1 MKLDNLLIELLTEEL
16 PPKSQKQLGLAFAK
30 SVKEFLV
37 KHHLANETSED
48 SVFSTPRRIGIYLK
62 DVKDEAA
69 NQNTSIKLMP
79 ASIGFD
85 VSGKPTEALLK
96 KLHGIGLDQKAVSL
110 IVKKNESNNEV
121 LYIDKDVEG
130 AKLKDIIAE
139 CISSSLTRLPIKKM
153 MSYQLSDGWTTV
165 NFVRP
170 AHGLIIL
177 HGANIIKTNV
187 LGIES
192 NRSTLGHRFESK
204 KEVIEIQHADEYKEQ
219 MKAEGNVIVSFEE
232 RKTLIKNS
240 LNDKAT
246 NLSNQLT
253 PINDEDL
260 LEEVTALVEYP
271 NVLVGE
277 FESKFLEVPQECL
290 ILTMKAN
297 QKYFPLIDK
306 NNKLANQ
313 FLIVSNISPKNST
326 LIIKGNEKV
335 IRPRL
340 SDAEFFYT
348 QDKKK
353 PLKDYLSQ
361 LQHIVYHNKLGT
373 QSERSER
380 VKMIASLIVKN
391 LNQSKLLDAVLLASD
406 LSKADLSTNMVGEF
420 PELQGIMGRYY
431 ALNEKISEEVA
442 FAIEDHYKP
451 RFSGDT
457 LPRNPVGDIVAIADK
472 IETLIGLFSIGEKPT
487 GDKDPFALRRQVIG
501 IIRILTEKNIGLN
514 LNTTIS
520 DSIKATK
527 LAESKDLN
535 SFIYDRIS
543 NFFKDQGYAA
553 LDIDAVLAIDSGL
566 ISEIPKRLN
575 AIKEFSQLPESK
587 DLASAN
593 KRVGNILK
601 KADFKSTLKIDPALL
616 KDIAEVNLYKTLDL
630 VDAEARKEYLAN
642 NYSSSLKLLCKLKN
656 PIDQFF
662 NDVMV
667 NVEDESLKMN
677 RLALLEK
684 LYSAMN
690 LVADLSK
697 LSS

>member
-326 LIIKGNEKV
+326 LIIQGNEKV

-553 LDIDAVLAIDSGL
+553 LDIEAVLAIDSGL
-566 ISEIPKRLN
+566 ISEIPKKLN

-601 KADFKSTLKIDPALL
+601 KADFKSVLKIDPALL

>member
-1 MKLDNLLIELLTEEL
+1 VKLDNLLIELLTEEL

-326 LIIKGNEKV
+326 LIIQGNEKV

-553 LDIDAVLAIDSGL
+553 LDIEAVLAIDSGL

-601 KADFKSTLKIDPALL
+601 KADFKSVLKIDPALL

>member
-1 MKLDNLLIELLTEEL
+1 VKQDNLLIELLTEEL

-37 KHHLANETSED
+37 KHHLANEMSEE

-62 DVKDEAA
+62 DIKDEAT

-96 KLHGIGLDQKAVSL
+96 KLHGIGLDEKAVSL
-110 IVKKNESNNEV
+110 ITKKNENTSEI
-121 LYIDKDVEG
+121 LYVKKDLEG

-139 CISSSLTRLPIKKM
+139 CILSSLTRLPIKKM

-192 NRSTLGHRFESK
+192 SRSTLGHRFESK
-204 KEVIEIQHADEYKEQ
+204 KEMIEIQHADQYKKQ
-219 MKAEGNVIVSFEE
+219 MKIEGNVIVSFEE
-232 RKTLIKNS
+232 RKELIKNG
-240 LNDKAT
+240 LNDKAAS
-246 NLSNQLT
+246 LSNQLR

-277 FESKFLEVPQECL
+277 FESKFLAVPQECL
-290 ILTMKAN
+290 ILSMKAN

-306 NNKLANQ
+306 NNKLTNQ
-313 FLIVSNISPKNST
+313 FLIVSNISPKNSNF
-326 LIIKGNEKV
+326 IIQGNEKV

-380 VKMIASLIVKN
+380 VKTIASLIVKN
-391 LNQSKLLDAVLLASD
+391 LNQSELLDAVLLASD
-406 LSKADLSTNMVGEF
+406 LSKADLSTNMVSEF
-420 PELQGIMGRYY
+420 PELQGVMGRYY

-457 LPRNPVGDIVAIADK
+457 LPRSLVGDIVAVADK

-487 GDKDPFALRRQVIG
+487 GEKDPFALRRQVIG

-514 LNTTIS
+514 LNTIIL

-527 LAESKDLN
+527 LSEPKELN

-543 NFFKDQGYAA
+543 NFFKDQDYSA
-553 LDIDAVLAIDSGL
+553 LDIEAVLAVDSGML
-566 ISEIPKRLN
+566 SEIPKRLN
-575 AIKEFSQLPESK
+575 AIKEFSLLPESK
-587 DLASAN
+587 DLSSAN

-601 KADFKSTLKIDPALL
+601 KADLKSSLRVDPALL
-616 KDIAEVNLYKTLDL
+616 KDEAEVNLYKTLDL
-630 VDAEARKEYLAN
+630 VDTEVRKEFLVN
-642 NYSSSLKLLCKLKN
+642 NYSGSLKLLCKLKN
-656 PIDQFF
+656 PIDHFF

-677 RLALLEK
+677 RLALLKK

>member
-16 PPKSQKQLGLAFAK
+16 PPKSQKQLGIVFAK
-30 SVKEFLV
+30 SVKEFLI
-37 KHHLANETSED
+37 KHHLASESSED
-48 SVFSTPRRIGIYLK
+48 SIFSTPRRIGIYLK
-62 DVKDEAA
+62 DVKDEAE
-69 NQNTSIKLMP
+69 NQNISIKLMP
-79 ASIGFD
+79 VSVGFD

-96 KLHGIGLDQKAVSL
+96 KLHAIGLDEKSINL
-110 IVKKNESNNEV
+110 IAKKNENNSDV
-121 LYIDKDVEG
+121 LYIDKDIEG
-130 AKLKDIIAE
+130 AKLKNIIAE
-139 CISSSLTRLPIKKM
+139 CISSSLICLPIKKM
-153 MSYQLSDGWTTV
+153 MSYQLLDGWTTV

-177 HGANIIKTNV
+177 HGANIIKTNI

-192 NRSTLGHRFESK
+192 NRRTLGHRFESK
-204 KEVIEIQHADEYKEQ
+204 KEMIEIQHADQYKEQ
-219 MKAEGNVIVSFEE
+219 MKTEGNVIVSFDE
-232 RKTLIKNS
+232 RKALIKNELDNQAAS
-240 LNDKAT
+240 LP
-246 NLSNQLT
+246 NQLT

-271 NVLVGE
+271 NVIMGE

-306 NNKLANQ
+306 NKKLANQ
-313 FLIVSNISPKNST
+313 FLIVSNISPKNSI
-326 LIIKGNEKV
+326 LIIQGNEKV

-353 PLKDYLSQ
+353 PLEDYLSQ

-373 QSERSER
+373 QSERAKR
-380 VKMIASLIVKN
+380 VKIIASLIVKN
-391 LNQSKLLDAVLLASD
+391 LNQPKLLEDVMLASD
-406 LSKADLSTNMVGEF
+406 LSKADLSSNMVGEF

-457 LPRNPVGDIVAIADK
+457 LPRSSVGDIVAIADK

-501 IIRILTEKNIGLN
+501 IIRILTEKNIDLN

-520 DSIKATK
+520 DSIQATK
-527 LAESKDLN
+527 LTESKDLH
-535 SFIYDRIS
+535 SFIFDRIS
-543 NFFKDQGYAA
+543 NFFKDQGYAT
-553 LDIDAVLAIDSGL
+553 LDIEAVLAIDSGL
-566 ISEIPKRLN
+566 ISEIPKRLI
-575 AIKEFSQLPESK
+575 AIKEFSQLPESR

-601 KADFKSTLKIDPALL
+601 KANLKSTLKVNQALL
-616 KDIAEVNLYKTLDL
+616 KDKAEVNLYKTLDL
-630 VDAEARKEYLAN
+630 VDAEARKEYLTK
-642 NYSSSLKLLCKLKN
+642 NYSGSLKLLCKLKN

-667 NVEDESLKMN
+667 NAEDESLKMN

>member
-16 PPKSQKQLGLAFAK
+16 PPKSQKQLGIAFAK
-30 SVKEFLV
+30 NIKEFLA
-37 KHHLANETSED
+37 KHHLVNEISED
-48 SVFSTPRRIGIYLK
+48 LIFSTPRRIGLHLK
-62 DVKDEAA
+62 NVKDEAD
-69 NQNTSIKLMP
+69 NENVSIKLMP
-79 ASIGFD
+79 ASVGFD
-85 VSGKPTEALLK
+85 ASEKPTDALLK
-96 KLHGIGLDQKAVSL
+96 KLHAIGLNEKAL
-110 IVKKNESNNEV
+110 NDIVKKNENNAEI
-121 LYIDKDVEG
+121 LYINKNVEG

-139 CISSSLTRLPIKKM
+139 CISSSLARLPIKKM
-153 MSYQLSDGWTTV
+153 MSYQLADGWTTV

-177 HGANIIKTNV
+177 HGANIIDANV
-187 LGIES
+187 LGISS
-192 NRSTLGHRFESK
+192 NRTTFGHRFESK
-204 KEVIEIQHADEYKEQ
+204 KEIIEIQHADQYEKQ
-219 MKAEGNVIVSFEE
+219 MKAEGAVIVSFDE
-232 RKTLIKNS
+232 RKALIKNA
-240 LNDKAT
+240 LNEKAT
-246 NLSNQLT
+246 HLSNQLT
-253 PINDEDL
+253 PIDDEDL
-260 LEEVTALVEYP
+260 LDEVTALVEYP
-271 NVLVGE
+271 NVLAGE
-277 FESKFLEVPQECL
+277 FESKFLDVPQECL
-290 ILTMKAN
+290 ILSMKAN

-313 FLIVSNISPKNST
+313 FLIVSNISPKNSD
-326 LIIKGNEKV
+326 LITQGNEKV

-340 SDAEFFYT
+340 SDAEFFYS

-353 PLKDYLSQ
+353 PLKEYLSQ
-361 LQHIVYHNKLGT
+361 LAHIVYHNKLGS
-373 QSERSER
+373 QAERSER
-380 VKMIASLIVKN
+380 VKTIASLIVKN
-391 LNQSKLLDAVLLASD
+391 LNQTKLLDAVILACD
-406 LSKADLSTNMVGEF
+406 LSKADLSSNMVGEF

-431 ALNEKISEEVA
+431 ALNEKISDEIA

-457 LPRNPVGDIVAIADK
+457 LPRSTVGDIVAIADK

-501 IIRILTEKNIGLN
+501 IIRILTEKNIDLN
-514 LNTTIS
+514 LNTVIS
-520 DSIKATK
+520 ESIQATK

-535 SFIYDRIS
+535 SFIYDRLS

-553 LDIDAVLAIDSGL
+553 LDIEAVLAIESGL
-566 ISEIPKRLN
+566 INEIPKRLN
-575 AIKEFSQLPESK
+575 AIKEFLLLPESE

-601 KADFKSTLKIDPALL
+601 KADVKSSLKVNQSLL
-616 KDIAEVNLYKTLDL
+616 KDEAEINLYNTLDF
-630 VDAEARKEYLAN
+630 VDAESRKEYMGK
-642 NYSSSLKLLCKLKN
+642 NYSGSLKSLCKLKN

-662 NDVMV
+662 KDVMV
-667 NVEDESLKMN
+667 NDEDESLKMN

>member
-16 PPKSQKQLGLAFAK
+16 PPKSQKQLGVAFAK

-326 LIIKGNEKV
+326 LIIQGNEKV

-601 KADFKSTLKIDPALL
+601 KADFKSALKIDPALL

>member
-16 PPKSQKQLGLAFAK
+16 PPKSQKQLGIAFAK
-30 SVKEFLV
+30 NIKEFLA
-37 KHHLANETSED
+37 KHHLVNEISED
-48 SVFSTPRRIGIYLK
+48 LIFSTPRRIGLHLK
-62 DVKDEAA
+62 NVKDEAD
-69 NQNTSIKLMP
+69 NENVSIKLMP
-79 ASIGFD
+79 ASVGFD
-85 VSGKPTEALLK
+85 ASEKPTDALLK
-96 KLHGIGLDQKAVSL
+96 KLHAIGLNEKALSD
-110 IVKKNESNNEV
+110 IVKKNENNAEI
-121 LYIDKDVEG
+121 LYINKNVEG

-139 CISSSLTRLPIKKM
+139 CISSSLARLPIKKM
-153 MSYQLSDGWTTV
+153 MSYQLADGWTTV

-177 HGANIIKTNV
+177 HGANIIDANV
-187 LGIES
+187 LGISS
-192 NRSTLGHRFESK
+192 NRTTFGHRFESK
-204 KEVIEIQHADEYKEQ
+204 KEIIEIQHADQYEKQ
-219 MKAEGNVIVSFEE
+219 MKAEGAVIVSFDE
-232 RKTLIKNS
+232 RKALIKNA
-240 LNDKAT
+240 LNEKAT
-246 NLSNQLT
+246 HLSNQLT
-253 PINDEDL
+253 PIDDEDL
-260 LEEVTALVEYP
+260 LDEVTALVEYP
-271 NVLVGE
+271 NVLAGE
-277 FESKFLEVPQECL
+277 FESKFLDVPQECL
-290 ILTMKAN
+290 ILSMKAN

-313 FLIVSNISPKNST
+313 FLIVSNISPKNSD
-326 LIIKGNEKV
+326 LITQGNEKV

-353 PLKDYLSQ
+353 PLKEYLSQ
-361 LQHIVYHNKLGT
+361 LAHIVYHNKLGS
-373 QSERSER
+373 QAERSKR
-380 VKMIASLIVKN
+380 VKTIASLIVKN
-391 LNQSKLLDAVLLASD
+391 LNQTKLLDAVILACD
-406 LSKADLSTNMVGEF
+406 LSKADLSSNMVGEF

-431 ALNEKISEEVA
+431 ALNEKISDEIA

-457 LPRNPVGDIVAIADK
+457 LPRSTVGDIVAIADK

-501 IIRILTEKNIGLN
+501 IIRILTEKNIDLN
-514 LNTTIS
+514 LNTVIS
-520 DSIKATK
+520 ESIQATK

-535 SFIYDRIS
+535 SFIYDRLS

-553 LDIDAVLAIDSGL
+553 LDIEAVLAIESGL
-566 ISEIPKRLN
+566 INEIPKRLN
-575 AIKEFSQLPESK
+575 AIKEFLLLPESE

-601 KADFKSTLKIDPALL
+601 KADVKSSLKVNQSLL
-616 KDIAEVNLYKTLDL
+616 KDEAEINLYNTLDF
-630 VDAEARKEYLAN
+630 VDAESRKEYMEK
-642 NYSSSLKLLCKLKN
+642 NYSGSLKLLCKLKN

-662 NDVMV
+662 KDVMV
-667 NVEDESLKMN
+667 NDEDESLKMN

>member
-16 PPKSQKQLGLAFAK
+16 PPKSQKQLGVAFAK

-110 IVKKNESNNEV
+110 IIKKNESNNEV

-139 CISSSLTRLPIKKM
+139 CISSCLTRLPIKKM

-326 LIIKGNEKV
+326 LIIQGNEKV

-501 IIRILTEKNIGLN
+501 IIRILTEKNIRLN

-601 KADFKSTLKIDPALL
+601 KADFKSVLKIDPALL

>member
-16 PPKSQKQLGLAFAK
+16 PPKSQKQLGIVFAK
-30 SVKEFLV
+30 NIKEFLV
-37 KHHLANETSED
+37 THRLANEISEE
-48 SVFSTPRRIGIYLK
+48 SIFSTPRRIGLHLK
-62 DVKDEAA
+62 NVKDEAE
-69 NQNTSIKLMP
+69 NENVSIKLMP
-79 ASIGFD
+79 ASVGFD
-85 VSGKPTEALLK
+85 DSKKPTDALLK
-96 KLHGIGLDQKAVSL
+96 KLHAIGLNEKAVSD
-110 IVKKNESNNEV
+110 IVKKNENNAEI
-121 LYIDKDVEG
+121 LYINKNVEG
-130 AKLKDIIAE
+130 AKLKDFIAE
-139 CISSSLTRLPIKKM
+139 CISSSLARLPIKKM

-177 HGANIIKTNV
+177 HGANVIKANV
-187 LGIES
+187 LGIAS
-192 NRSTLGHRFESK
+192 NRTTLGHRFESK
-204 KEVIEIQHADEYKEQ
+204 KETIEIQHADQYQEQ
-219 MKAEGNVIVSFEE
+219 MKAEGTVIVSFEE
-232 RKTLIKNS
+232 RKALIKNA
-240 LNDKAT
+240 LNEKAAR
-246 NLSNQLT
+246 LSNQLS
-253 PINDEDL
+253 PIDDEDL
-260 LEEVTALVEYP
+260 LDEVTALVEYP
-271 NVLVGE
+271 NVLLGE

-306 NNKLANQ
+306 NKKLANQ
-313 FLIVSNISPKNST
+313 FLIVSNISPKNSD
-326 LIIKGNEKV
+326 LITQGNQKV

-340 SDAEFFYT
+340 SDAEFFYA

-361 LQHIVYHNKLGT
+361 LAHIVYHNKLGS

-380 VKMIASLIVKN
+380 VKTIASLIVKN
-391 LNQSKLLDAVLLASD
+391 LNQSKLLDAVMLASD

-431 ALNEKISEEVA
+431 ALNEKISDEVA
-442 FAIEDHYKP
+442 FAIEDHYRP

-457 LPRNPVGDIVAIADK
+457 LPRSTVGDIVAIADK

-501 IIRILTEKNIGLN
+501 IIRILTEKNIDLN
-514 LNTTIS
+514 LNIVIS
-520 DSIKATK
+520 ESIQATQ
-527 LAESKDLN
+527 LAESKDLD
-535 SFIYDRIS
+535 SFIYDRLS

-553 LDIDAVLAIDSGL
+553 LDIEAVLTIESGF
-566 ISEIPKRLN
+566 INEIPKRLN
-575 AIKEFSQLPESK
+575 AIKAFLLLPESE

-601 KADFKSTLKIDPALL
+601 KADIKSTLKVSQSLL
-616 KDIAEVNLYKTLDL
+616 KDEAEINLYNILDL
-630 VDAEARKEYLAN
+630 VDAESRKEYLAK
-642 NYSSSLKLLCKLKN
+642 NYSGSLKLLCKLKN

-662 NDVMV
+662 KDVMV

>member
-16 PPKSQKQLGLAFAK
+16 PPKSQKQLGIAFAK
-30 SVKEFLV
+30 NIKEFLA
-37 KHHLANETSED
+37 KHHLVNETSED
-48 SVFSTPRRIGIYLK
+48 LIFSTPRRIGLHLK
-62 DVKDEAA
+62 NVKDEADDE
-69 NQNTSIKLMP
+69 NVSIKLMP
-79 ASIGFD
+79 ASVGFD
-85 VSGKPTEALLK
+85 ASEKPTDALLK
-96 KLHGIGLDQKAVSL
+96 KLHAIGLNEKALSD
-110 IVKKNESNNEV
+110 IVKKNENNAEI
-121 LYIDKDVEG
+121 LYINKNVEG

-139 CISSSLTRLPIKKM
+139 CISSSLARLPIKKM
-153 MSYQLSDGWTTV
+153 MSYQLADGWTTV

-177 HGANIIKTNV
+177 HGAHIIDANV
-187 LGIES
+187 LGISS
-192 NRSTLGHRFESK
+192 NRTTFGHRFESK
-204 KEVIEIQHADEYKEQ
+204 KEIIEIQHADQYEKQ
-219 MKAEGNVIVSFEE
+219 MKAEGAVIVSFDE
-232 RKTLIKNS
+232 RKALIKNA
-240 LNDKAT
+240 LNEKAT
-246 NLSNQLT
+246 HLSNQLT
-253 PINDEDL
+253 PIDDEDL
-260 LEEVTALVEYP
+260 LDEVTALVEYP
-271 NVLVGE
+271 NVLAGE
-277 FESKFLEVPQECL
+277 FESKFLDVPQECL
-290 ILTMKAN
+290 ILSMKAN

-313 FLIVSNISPKNST
+313 FLIVSNISPKNSD
-326 LIIKGNEKV
+326 LITQGNEKV

-340 SDAEFFYT
+340 SDAEFFYS

-353 PLKDYLSQ
+353 PLKEYLSQ
-361 LQHIVYHNKLGT
+361 LAHIVYHNKLGS
-373 QSERSER
+373 QAERSER
-380 VKMIASLIVKN
+380 VKTIASLIVKN
-391 LNQSKLLDAVLLASD
+391 LNQTKLLDAVILACD
-406 LSKADLSTNMVGEF
+406 LSKADLSSNMVGEF

-431 ALNEKISEEVA
+431 ALNEKISDEIA

-457 LPRNPVGDIVAIADK
+457 LPRSTVGDIVAIADK

-501 IIRILTEKNIGLN
+501 IIRILTEKNIDLN
-514 LNTTIS
+514 LNTVIS
-520 DSIKATK
+520 ESIQATK

-535 SFIYDRIS
+535 SFIYDRLS

-553 LDIDAVLAIDSGL
+553 LDIEAVLAIESGL
-566 ISEIPKRLN
+566 INEIPKRLN
-575 AIKEFSQLPESK
+575 AIKEFLLLPESE

-601 KADFKSTLKIDPALL
+601 KADVKSSLKVNQSLL
-616 KDIAEVNLYKTLDL
+616 KDEAEINLYNTLDF
-630 VDAEARKEYLAN
+630 VDAESRKEYKEK
-642 NYSSSLKLLCKLKN
+642 NYSGSLKSLCKLKN

-662 NDVMV
+662 KDVMV
-667 NVEDESLKMN
+667 NDEDESLKMN

>member
-16 PPKSQKQLGLAFAK
+16 PPKSQKQLGVAFAK

-96 KLHGIGLDQKAVSL
+96 KLHGIGLDQKAISL
-110 IVKKNESNNEV
+110 ITKKNESNNEI

-326 LIIKGNEKV
+326 LIIQGNEKV

-553 LDIDAVLAIDSGL
+553 LDIEAVLAIDSGL

-601 KADFKSTLKIDPALL
+601 KADFKSVLKIDPALL

>member
-16 PPKSQKQLGLAFAK
+16 PPKSQKQLGIVFAK
-30 SVKEFLV
+30 NIKEFLV
-37 KHHLANETSED
+37 THRLANEISEE
-48 SVFSTPRRIGIYLK
+48 SIFSTPRRIGLHLK
-62 DVKDEAA
+62 NVKDEAE
-69 NQNTSIKLMP
+69 NENVSIKLMP
-79 ASIGFD
+79 ASVGFD
-85 VSGKPTEALLK
+85 DSKKPTDTLLK
-96 KLHGIGLDQKAVSL
+96 KLHAIGLNEKAVSD
-110 IVKKNESNNEV
+110 IVKKNENNAEI
-121 LYIDKDVEG
+121 LYIDKNVEG

-139 CISSSLTRLPIKKM
+139 CISSSLARLPIKKM

-177 HGANIIKTNV
+177 HGANVIKANV
-187 LGIES
+187 LGIAS
-192 NRSTLGHRFESK
+192 NRTTLGHRFESK
-204 KEVIEIQHADEYKEQ
+204 KETIEIQHADQYQEQ
-219 MKAEGNVIVSFEE
+219 MKAEGAVIVSFEE
-232 RKTLIKNS
+232 RKALIKNA
-240 LNDKAT
+240 LNEKAAH
-246 NLSNQLT
+246 LSNQLS
-253 PINDEDL
+253 PIDDEDL
-260 LEEVTALVEYP
+260 LDEVTALVEYP
-271 NVLVGE
+271 NVLSGK

-290 ILTMKAN
+290 ILTMQAN

-306 NNKLANQ
+306 NKKLANQ
-313 FLIVSNISPKNST
+313 FLIVSNISPKNSD
-326 LIIKGNEKV
+326 LITQGNEKV

-361 LQHIVYHNKLGT
+361 LAHIVYHNKLGS

-380 VKMIASLIVKN
+380 VKTIASLIVKN
-391 LNQSKLLDAVLLASD
+391 LNQSKLLDAVMLASD

-431 ALNEKISEEVA
+431 ALNEKISDEVA
-442 FAIEDHYKP
+442 FAIEDHYRP

-457 LPRNPVGDIVAIADK
+457 LPRSTVGDIVAIADK

-501 IIRILTEKNIGLN
+501 IIRILTEKNIDLN
-514 LNTTIS
+514 LNIVIS
-520 DSIKATK
+520 ESIQATQ

-535 SFIYDRIS
+535 SFIYDRLS

-553 LDIDAVLAIDSGL
+553 LDIEAVLAIESGL
-566 ISEIPKRLN
+566 INEIPKRLN
-575 AIKEFSQLPESK
+575 AIKAFLLLPESE

-601 KADFKSTLKIDPALL
+601 KADIKSTLKVSQSLL
-616 KDIAEVNLYKTLDL
+616 KDEAEINLYNILDL
-630 VDAEARKEYLAN
+630 VDAESRKEYLAK
-642 NYSSSLKLLCKLKN
+642 NYSGSLKLLCKLKN

-662 NDVMV
+662 KDVMV

>member
-16 PPKSQKQLGLAFAK
+16 PPKSQKQLGVAFAK

-110 IVKKNESNNEV
+110 IIKKNESNNEV

-271 NVLVGE
+271 NILVGE

-326 LIIKGNEKV
+326 LIIQGNEKV

-457 LPRNPVGDIVAIADK
+457 LPRNSVGDIVAIADK

-501 IIRILTEKNIGLN
+501 IIRILTEKNISLN

-520 DSIKATK
+520 DSIKTTK

-601 KADFKSTLKIDPALL
+601 KADFKSALKIDPALL

>member
-1 MKLDNLLIELLTEEL
+1 
-16 PPKSQKQLGLAFAK
+16 
-30 SVKEFLV
+30 
-37 KHHLANETSED
+37 
-48 SVFSTPRRIGIYLK
+48 
-62 DVKDEAA
+62 
-69 NQNTSIKLMP
+69 MP
-79 ASIGFD
+79 ASVGFD
-85 VSGKPTEALLK
+85 DSKKPTDALLK
-96 KLHGIGLDQKAVSL
+96 KLHAIGLNEKAVSD
-110 IVKKNESNNEV
+110 IVKKNENNAEI
-121 LYIDKDVEG
+121 LYINKNVEG
-130 AKLKDIIAE
+130 AKLKDFIAE
-139 CISSSLTRLPIKKM
+139 CISSSLARLPIKKM

-177 HGANIIKTNV
+177 HGANVIKANV
-187 LGIES
+187 LGIAS
-192 NRSTLGHRFESK
+192 NRTTLGHRFESK
-204 KEVIEIQHADEYKEQ
+204 KETIEIQHADQYQEQ
-219 MKAEGNVIVSFEE
+219 MKAEGTVIVSFEE
-232 RKTLIKNS
+232 RKALIKNA
-240 LNDKAT
+240 LNEKAAR
-246 NLSNQLT
+246 LSNQLS
-253 PINDEDL
+253 PIDDEDL
-260 LEEVTALVEYP
+260 LDEVTALVEYP
-271 NVLVGE
+271 NVLSGK

-290 ILTMKAN
+290 ILTMQAN

-306 NNKLANQ
+306 NKKLANQ
-313 FLIVSNISPKNST
+313 FLIVSNISPKNSD
-326 LIIKGNEKV
+326 LITQGNEKV

-361 LQHIVYHNKLGT
+361 LAHIVYHNKLGS

-380 VKMIASLIVKN
+380 VKTIASLIVKN
-391 LNQSKLLDAVLLASD
+391 LNQSKLLDAVMLASD

-431 ALNEKISEEVA
+431 ALNEKISDEVA
-442 FAIEDHYKP
+442 FAIEDHYRP

-457 LPRNPVGDIVAIADK
+457 LPRSTVGDIVAIADK

-501 IIRILTEKNIGLN
+501 IIRILTEKNIDLN
-514 LNTTIS
+514 LNIVIS
-520 DSIKATK
+520 ESIQATQ

-535 SFIYDRIS
+535 SFIYDRLS

-553 LDIDAVLAIDSGL
+553 LDIEAVLAIESGL
-566 ISEIPKRLN
+566 INEIPKRLN
-575 AIKEFSQLPESK
+575 AIKAFLLLPESE

-601 KADFKSTLKIDPALL
+601 KADIKSTLKVSQSLL
-616 KDIAEVNLYKTLDL
+616 KDEAEINLYNILEL
-630 VDAEARKEYLAN
+630 VDAESRKEYLAK
-642 NYSSSLKLLCKLKN
+642 NYSGSLKLLCKLKN

-662 NDVMV
+662 KDVMV

>member
-16 PPKSQKQLGLAFAK
+16 PPKSQKQLGVAFAK

-110 IVKKNESNNEV
+110 ITKKNESNNEV

-326 LIIKGNEKV
+326 LIIQGNEKV

-340 SDAEFFYT
+340 SDAEFFYS

-457 LPRNPVGDIVAIADK
+457 LPRNSVGDIVAIADK

-553 LDIDAVLAIDSGL
+553 LDIEAVLAIDSGL

-601 KADFKSTLKIDPALL
+601 KADFKSVLKIDPALL

>member
-16 PPKSQKQLGLAFAK
+16 PPKSQKQLGIAFAK
-30 SVKEFLV
+30 NIKEFLA
-37 KHHLANETSED
+37 KHHLVNEISED
-48 SVFSTPRRIGIYLK
+48 LIFSTPRRIGLHLK
-62 DVKDEAA
+62 NVKDEAD
-69 NQNTSIKLMP
+69 NENVSIKLMP
-79 ASIGFD
+79 ASVGFD
-85 VSGKPTEALLK
+85 ASEKPTDALLK
-96 KLHGIGLDQKAVSL
+96 KLHAIGLNEKAL
-110 IVKKNESNNEV
+110 NDIVKKNENNAEI
-121 LYIDKDVEG
+121 LYINKNVEG

-139 CISSSLTRLPIKKM
+139 CISSSLARLPIKKM
-153 MSYQLSDGWTTV
+153 MSYQLADGWTTV

-177 HGANIIKTNV
+177 HGANIIDANV
-187 LGIES
+187 LGISS
-192 NRSTLGHRFESK
+192 NRTTFGHRFESK
-204 KEVIEIQHADEYKEQ
+204 KEIIEIQHADQYEKQ
-219 MKAEGNVIVSFEE
+219 MKAEGAVIVSFDE
-232 RKTLIKNS
+232 RKALIKNA
-240 LNDKAT
+240 LNEKAT
-246 NLSNQLT
+246 HLSNQLT
-253 PINDEDL
+253 PIDDEDL
-260 LEEVTALVEYP
+260 LDEVTALVEYP
-271 NVLVGE
+271 NVLAGE
-277 FESKFLEVPQECL
+277 FESKFLDVPQECL
-290 ILTMKAN
+290 ILSMKAN

-313 FLIVSNISPKNST
+313 FLIVSNISPKNSD
-326 LIIKGNEKV
+326 LITQGNEKV

-340 SDAEFFYT
+340 SDAEFFYS

-353 PLKDYLSQ
+353 PLKEYISQ
-361 LQHIVYHNKLGT
+361 LAHIVYHNKLGS
-373 QSERSER
+373 QAERSKR
-380 VKMIASLIVKN
+380 VKTIASLIVKN
-391 LNQSKLLDAVLLASD
+391 LNQSKLLDAVILACD
-406 LSKADLSTNMVGEF
+406 LSKADLSSNMVGEF

-431 ALNEKISEEVA
+431 ALNEKISDEIA

-457 LPRNPVGDIVAIADK
+457 LPRSTVGDIVAIADK

-501 IIRILTEKNIGLN
+501 IIRILTEKNIDLN
-514 LNTTIS
+514 LNTVIS
-520 DSIKATK
+520 ESIQATK

-535 SFIYDRIS
+535 SFIYDRLS

-553 LDIDAVLAIDSGL
+553 LDIEAVLAIESGL
-566 ISEIPKRLN
+566 INEIPKRLN
-575 AIKEFSQLPESK
+575 AIKEFLLLPESE

-601 KADFKSTLKIDPALL
+601 KADVKSSLKVNQSLL
-616 KDIAEVNLYKTLDL
+616 KDEAEINLYNTLDF
-630 VDAEARKEYLAN
+630 VDAESRKEYMEK
-642 NYSSSLKLLCKLKN
+642 NYSGSLKLLCKLKN

-662 NDVMV
+662 KDVMV
-667 NVEDESLKMN
+667 NDEDESLKMN

>member
-16 PPKSQKQLGLAFAK
+16 PPKSQKQLGIAFAK
-30 SVKEFLV
+30 NIKEFLV
-37 KHHLANETSED
+37 KHHLVNEISED
-48 SVFSTPRRIGIYLK
+48 LIFSTPRRIGLHLK
-62 DVKDEAA
+62 NVKDEAD
-69 NQNTSIKLMP
+69 NENVSIKLMP
-79 ASIGFD
+79 ASVGFD
-85 VSGKPTEALLK
+85 ASEKPTDALLK
-96 KLHGIGLDQKAVSL
+96 KLHAIGLNEKAL
-110 IVKKNESNNEV
+110 NDIVKKNENNAEI
-121 LYIDKDVEG
+121 LYINKNVEG

-139 CISSSLTRLPIKKM
+139 CISSSLARLPIKKM
-153 MSYQLSDGWTTV
+153 MSYQLADGWTTV

-177 HGANIIKTNV
+177 HGANIIDANV
-187 LGIES
+187 LGISS
-192 NRSTLGHRFESK
+192 NRTTFGHRFESK
-204 KEVIEIQHADEYKEQ
+204 KEIIEIQHADQYKKQ
-219 MKAEGNVIVSFEE
+219 MKAEGAVIVSFDE
-232 RKTLIKNS
+232 RKALIKNA
-240 LNDKAT
+240 LNEKA
-246 NLSNQLT
+246 NHLSNQLT
-253 PINDEDL
+253 PIDDEDL
-260 LEEVTALVEYP
+260 LDEVTALVEYP
-271 NVLVGE
+271 NVLAGE
-277 FESKFLEVPQECL
+277 FESKFLDVPQECL
-290 ILTMKAN
+290 ILSMKAN

-313 FLIVSNISPKNST
+313 FLIVSNISPKNSD
-326 LIIKGNEKV
+326 LITQGNEKV

-340 SDAEFFYT
+340 SDAEFFYS

-353 PLKDYLSQ
+353 PLKEYISQ
-361 LQHIVYHNKLGT
+361 LAHIVYHNKLGS
-373 QSERSER
+373 QAERSKR
-380 VKMIASLIVKN
+380 VKTIASLIVKN
-391 LNQSKLLDAVLLASD
+391 LNQSKLLDAVILACD
-406 LSKADLSTNMVGEF
+406 LSKADLSSNMVGEF

-431 ALNEKISEEVA
+431 ALNEKISDEIA

-457 LPRNPVGDIVAIADK
+457 LPRSTVGDIVAIADK

-501 IIRILTEKNIGLN
+501 IIRILTEKNIDLN
-514 LNTTIS
+514 LNTVIS
-520 DSIKATK
+520 ESIQATK

-535 SFIYDRIS
+535 SFIYDRLS

-553 LDIDAVLAIDSGL
+553 LDIEAVLAIESGL
-566 ISEIPKRLN
+566 INEIPKRLN
-575 AIKEFSQLPESK
+575 AIKEFLLLPESE

-601 KADFKSTLKIDPALL
+601 KADVKSSLKVNQSLL
-616 KDIAEVNLYKTLDL
+616 KDEAEINLYNTLDF
-630 VDAEARKEYLAN
+630 VDAESRKEYMGK
-642 NYSSSLKLLCKLKN
+642 NYSGSLKLLCKLKN

-662 NDVMV
+662 KDVMV
-667 NVEDESLKMN
+667 NDEDESLKMN

>member
-16 PPKSQKQLGLAFAK
+16 PPKSQKQLGIAFAK
-30 SVKEFLV
+30 NIKEFLV
-37 KHHLANETSED
+37 KHHLVNETSED
-48 SVFSTPRRIGIYLK
+48 LIFSTPRRIGLHLK
-62 DVKDEAA
+62 NVKDEADDE
-69 NQNTSIKLMP
+69 NVSIKLMP
-79 ASIGFD
+79 ASVGFD
-85 VSGKPTEALLK
+85 ASEKPTDALLK
-96 KLHGIGLDQKAVSL
+96 KLHAIGLNEKAL
-110 IVKKNESNNEV
+110 NDIVKKNENNAEI
-121 LYIDKDVEG
+121 LYINKNVEG

-139 CISSSLTRLPIKKM
+139 CISSSLARLPIKKM
-153 MSYQLSDGWTTV
+153 MSYQLADGWTTV

-177 HGANIIKTNV
+177 HGANIIDANV
-187 LGIES
+187 LGISS
-192 NRSTLGHRFESK
+192 NRTTFGHRFESK
-204 KEVIEIQHADEYKEQ
+204 KEIIEIQHADQYEKQ
-219 MKAEGNVIVSFEE
+219 MKAEGAVIVSFDE
-232 RKTLIKNS
+232 RKALIKNA
-240 LNDKAT
+240 LNEKAT
-246 NLSNQLT
+246 HLSNQLT
-253 PINDEDL
+253 PIDDEDL
-260 LEEVTALVEYP
+260 LDEVTALVEYP
-271 NVLVGE
+271 NVLAGE
-277 FESKFLEVPQECL
+277 FESKFLDVPQECL
-290 ILTMKAN
+290 ILSMKAN

-313 FLIVSNISPKNST
+313 FLIVSNISPKNSD
-326 LIIKGNEKV
+326 LITQGNEKV

-353 PLKDYLSQ
+353 PLKEYLSQ
-361 LQHIVYHNKLGT
+361 LAHIVYHNKLGS
-373 QSERSER
+373 QAERSER
-380 VKMIASLIVKN
+380 VKTIASLIVKN
-391 LNQSKLLDAVLLASD
+391 LNQTKLLDAVILACD
-406 LSKADLSTNMVGEF
+406 LSKADLSSNMVGEF

-431 ALNEKISEEVA
+431 ALNEKISDEIA

-457 LPRNPVGDIVAIADK
+457 LPRSTVGDIVAIADK

-501 IIRILTEKNIGLN
+501 IIRILTEKNIDLN
-514 LNTTIS
+514 LNTVIS
-520 DSIKATK
+520 ESIQATK

-535 SFIYDRIS
+535 SFIYDRLS

-553 LDIDAVLAIDSGL
+553 LDIEAVLAIESGL
-566 ISEIPKRLN
+566 INEIPKRLN
-575 AIKEFSQLPESK
+575 AIKEFLLLPESE

-601 KADFKSTLKIDPALL
+601 KADVKSSLKVNQSLL
-616 KDIAEVNLYKTLDL
+616 KDEAEINLYNTLDF
-630 VDAEARKEYLAN
+630 VDAESRKEYVEK
-642 NYSSSLKLLCKLKN
+642 NYSGSLKLLCKLKN

-662 NDVMV
+662 KDVMV
-667 NVEDESLKMN
+667 NDEDESLKMN

>member
-16 PPKSQKQLGLAFAK
+16 PPKSQKQLGVAFAK

-326 LIIKGNEKV
+326 LIIQGNEKV

-501 IIRILTEKNIGLN
+501 IIRILTEKNISLN

-601 KADFKSTLKIDPALL
+601 KADFKSVLKIDPALL

>member
-16 PPKSQKQLGLAFAK
+16 PPKSQKQLGIAFAK

-37 KHHLANETSED
+37 KHHLVSETSED
-48 SVFSTPRRIGIYLK
+48 SIFSTPRRIGVYLK

-79 ASIGFD
+79 ASIGLD

-96 KLHGIGLDQKAVSL
+96 KLHSIGLDEKALNL
-110 IVKKNESNNEV
+110 ITKKNENNSEI
-121 LYIDKDVEG
+121 LYVDKDVEG
-130 AKLKDIIAE
+130 AKLKDVIAE
-139 CISSSLTRLPIKKM
+139 CVSSSLTRLPIKKM

-170 AHGLIIL
+170 AHGLVIL

-204 KEVIEIQHADEYKEQ
+204 KEIIEIQHADQYKEQ
-219 MKAEGNVIVSFEE
+219 MKNEGNVIVSFEE
-232 RKTLIKNS
+232 RKTLIKNE

-246 NLSNQLT
+246 NLQSQLT
-253 PINDEDL
+253 PIDDEDL

-313 FLIVSNISPKNST
+313 FLIVSNICPKNSG
-326 LIIKGNEKV
+326 LIIQGNEKV

-353 PLKDYLSQ
+353 PLQDYLSQ
-361 LQHIVYHNKLGT
+361 LKHIVYHNKLGT

-380 VKMIASLIVKN
+380 VKTIASLIVKN
-391 LNQSKLLDAVLLASD
+391 LNQTKLLDAVLLASD
-406 LSKADLSTNMVGEF
+406 LSKADLSTHMVGEF
-420 PELQGIMGRYY
+420 PELQGVMGRYY

-457 LPRNPVGDIVAIADK
+457 LPRSSVGDIVSIADK
-472 IETLIGLFSIGEKPT
+472 IETLRGLFSIGEKPT

-520 DSIKATK
+520 DSIKATN

-535 SFIYDRIS
+535 TFIYDRIS
-543 NFFKDQGYAA
+543 NFFKDQGYGA
-553 LDIDAVLAIDSGL
+553 LDIEAVLSIDPGL
-566 ISEIPKRLN
+566 ICEIPKRLN
-575 AIKEFSQLPESK
+575 AIREFSALPESK

-601 KADFKSTLKIDPALL
+601 KADLKTTLKVDPTLL
-616 KDIAEVNLYKTLDL
+616 KDIAEINLYKTLDL
-630 VDAEARKEYLAN
+630 VDADARKEYLAN
-642 NYSSSLKLLCKLKN
+642 NYSGSLKLLCKLKN

-667 NVEDESLKMN
+667 NVENESLKMN

>member
-16 PPKSQKQLGLAFAK
+16 PPKSQKQLGIAFAK
-30 SVKEFLV
+30 NIKEFLA
-37 KHHLANETSED
+37 KHHLVNEISED
-48 SVFSTPRRIGIYLK
+48 LIFSTPRRIGLHLK
-62 DVKDEAA
+62 NVKDEAD
-69 NQNTSIKLMP
+69 NENVSIKLMP
-79 ASIGFD
+79 ASVGFD
-85 VSGKPTEALLK
+85 ASEKPTDALLK
-96 KLHGIGLDQKAVSL
+96 KLHAIGLNEKAL
-110 IVKKNESNNEV
+110 NDIVKKNENNAEI
-121 LYIDKDVEG
+121 LYINKNVEG

-139 CISSSLTRLPIKKM
+139 CISSSLARLPIKKM
-153 MSYQLSDGWTTV
+153 MSYQLADGWTTV

-177 HGANIIKTNV
+177 HGANIIDANV
-187 LGIES
+187 LGISS
-192 NRSTLGHRFESK
+192 NRTTFGHRFESK
-204 KEVIEIQHADEYKEQ
+204 KEIIEIQHADQYEKQ
-219 MKAEGNVIVSFEE
+219 MKAEGAVIVSFDE
-232 RKTLIKNS
+232 RKALIKNA
-240 LNDKAT
+240 LNEKAT
-246 NLSNQLT
+246 HLSNQLT
-253 PINDEDL
+253 PIDDEDL
-260 LEEVTALVEYP
+260 LDEVTALVEYP
-271 NVLVGE
+271 NVLAGE
-277 FESKFLEVPQECL
+277 FESKFLDVPQECL
-290 ILTMKAN
+290 ILSMKAN

-313 FLIVSNISPKNST
+313 FLIVSNISPKNSD
-326 LIIKGNEKV
+326 LITQGNEKV

-353 PLKDYLSQ
+353 PLKEYLSQ
-361 LQHIVYHNKLGT
+361 LAHIVYHNKLGS
-373 QSERSER
+373 QAERSKR
-380 VKMIASLIVKN
+380 VKTIASLIVKN
-391 LNQSKLLDAVLLASD
+391 LNQTKLLDAVILACD
-406 LSKADLSTNMVGEF
+406 LSKADLSSNMVGEF

-431 ALNEKISEEVA
+431 ALNEKISDEIA

-457 LPRNPVGDIVAIADK
+457 LPRSTVGDIVAIADK

-501 IIRILTEKNIGLN
+501 IIRILTEKNIDLN
-514 LNTTIS
+514 LNTVIS
-520 DSIKATK
+520 ESIQATK

-535 SFIYDRIS
+535 SFIYDRLS

-553 LDIDAVLAIDSGL
+553 LDIEAVLAIESGL
-566 ISEIPKRLN
+566 INEIPKRLN
-575 AIKEFSQLPESK
+575 AIKEFLLLPESE

-601 KADFKSTLKIDPALL
+601 KADVKSSLKVNQSLL
-616 KDIAEVNLYKTLDL
+616 KDEAEINLYNTLDF
-630 VDAEARKEYLAN
+630 VDAESRKEYMEK
-642 NYSSSLKLLCKLKN
+642 NYSGSLKLLCKLKN

-662 NDVMV
+662 KDVMV
-667 NVEDESLKMN
+667 NDEDESLKMN

>member
-16 PPKSQKQLGLAFAK
+16 PPKSQKQLGIAFAK
-30 SVKEFLV
+30 NIKEFLV
-37 KHHLANETSED
+37 THHLASAISED
-48 SVFSTPRRIGIYLK
+48 SIFSTPRRIGLHLK
-62 DVKDEAA
+62 NVKDEAE
-69 NQNTSIKLMP
+69 NENVSIKLMP
-79 ASIGFD
+79 ASVGFD
-85 VSGKPTEALLK
+85 DSKKPTDTLLK
-96 KLHGIGLDQKAVSL
+96 KLHAIGLNEKAVSD
-110 IVKKNESNNEV
+110 IVKKNENNAEI
-121 LYIDKDVEG
+121 LYIDKNVEG

-139 CISSSLTRLPIKKM
+139 CISSSLARLPIKKM

-177 HGANIIKTNV
+177 HGANVIKANV
-187 LGIES
+187 LGIAS
-192 NRSTLGHRFESK
+192 NRTTLGHRFESK
-204 KEVIEIQHADEYKEQ
+204 KETIEIQHADQYQEQ
-219 MKAEGNVIVSFEE
+219 MKAEGAVIVSFEE
-232 RKTLIKNS
+232 RKALIKNA
-240 LNDKAT
+240 LNEKAAH
-246 NLSNQLT
+246 LSNQLS
-253 PINDEDL
+253 PIDDEDL
-260 LEEVTALVEYP
+260 LDEVTALVEYP
-271 NVLVGE
+271 NVLSGK

-306 NNKLANQ
+306 NKKLANQ
-313 FLIVSNISPKNST
+313 FLIVSNISPNNSD
-326 LIIKGNEKV
+326 LITQGNEKV

-361 LQHIVYHNKLGT
+361 LAHIVYHNKLGS

-380 VKMIASLIVKN
+380 VKTIASLIVKN
-391 LNQSKLLDAVLLASD
+391 LNQSKLLDAVMLASD

-431 ALNEKISEEVA
+431 ALNEKISDEVA
-442 FAIEDHYKP
+442 FAIEDHYRP

-457 LPRNPVGDIVAIADK
+457 LPRSTVGDIVAIADK

-501 IIRILTEKNIGLN
+501 IIRILTEKNIDLN
-514 LNTTIS
+514 LNIVIS
-520 DSIKATK
+520 ESIQATQ

-535 SFIYDRIS
+535 SFIFDRLS

-553 LDIDAVLAIDSGL
+553 LDIEAVLAIESGL
-566 ISEIPKRLN
+566 INEIPKRLN
-575 AIKEFSQLPESK
+575 AIKAFLLLPESE

-601 KADFKSTLKIDPALL
+601 KADIKSTLKVSQSLL
-616 KDIAEVNLYKTLDL
+616 KDEAEINLYNILEL
-630 VDAEARKEYLAN
+630 VDAESRKEYLAK
-642 NYSSSLKLLCKLKN
+642 NYSGSLKLLCKLKN

-662 NDVMV
+662 KDVMV